1 MNVWKTINIQER
13 NRQVFRLEYLPIAVL
28 QQSVI
33 ITQIMIDGMS
43 DVLHFMKNGDIIK
56 ETKIMEVGYEKS
68 SL

>member
-13 NRQVFRLEYLPIAVL
+13 NRQVFRLEYLPFALL

-33 ITQIMIDGMS
+33 ITKIMIDGMS

>member
-13 NRQVFRLEYLPIAVL
+13 NRQVFRLEYLPFTVL

-56 ETKIMEVGYEKS
+56 KTKIMEVGYEKS

>member
-13 NRQVFRLEYLPIAVL
+13 NRQVCRLEYLPFALL

-56 ETKIMEVGYEKS
+56 ETKIMEVGYE
-68 SL
+68 

>member
-13 NRQVFRLEYLPIAVL
+13 NRQVFRLEYLPFALL

-43 DVLHFMKNGDIIK
+43 GVLHFMKNGDIIK

-68 SL
+68 SI